1 MIDEPEGAVNL
12 REEWM
17 VVLFVAIIVLAIV
30 AGGVLLVFG
39 V

>member
-1 MIDEPEGAVNL
+1 MIDEPEGSVNL

-17 VVLFVAIIVLAIV
+17 TVLFVAIIVLAIV
-30 AGGVLLVFG
+30 AGGVLLMFG